1 MKYSFTIDEEESVE
15 VNEVNL
21 VVCCCHCK
29 SIVATLLALAVVCL
43 VVLEWS

>member
-21 VVCCCHCK
+21 KAVLDDFKERIESGSELV
-29 SIVATLLALAVVCL
+29 SVAAELL
-43 VVLEWS
+43 

>member
-1 MKYSFTIDEEESVE
+1 MKYSFTIDEEEFVE

-29 SIVATLLALAVVCL
+29 FIVTTFFALAVVCL
-43 VVLEWS
+43 IVLEWS